1 MANKYKRLGN
11 FSCGWAAVEMTDGS
25 GLTFVSK
32 LGDLMPFRFTGVNDF
47 HDGIAAVELKDAQ
60 GKAKSTYLSQD
71 ENLCPILFD
80 EVSYFKGNY
89 GYGYI
94 GKEEYIVDRKFNVY
108 QFKNTLLDKIEPAKD
123 INKPD
128 LALVNVSTGQVKKFD
143 LIFKPC
149 GKKREGMLPIYMKD
163 GSGFTFLDEHYNIMP
178 QRFANL
184 ATFKNGR
191 ANVVLTDGSL
201 GYVNK
206 EGDFFLVGGSSSQ
219 RKQPEQEIIG
229 MMDSAIKELD
239 KMGIKEDEFGSPFF
253 KRVVCSQEFANKVLL
268 DYVTIKSEDDKQE
281 FIRKYQPS
289 PRDLEILEQTIATAL
304 GEYYNK
310 MKEDLDEDE
319 ENDL

>member
-1 MANKYKRLGN
+1 MADKYNRIGK
-11 FSCGWAAVEMTDGS
+11 FSCGWAAVEMKDGS
-25 GLTFVSK
+25 GVTFVSK

-47 HDGIAAVELKDAQ
+47 HDGMAVVELKDDK
-60 GKAKSTYLSQD
+60 GNIRSTYLSQD
-71 ENLCPILFD
+71 EILCPILFE
-80 EVSYFKGNY
+80 EVSYFEGEF

-123 INKPD
+123 PNNPD
-128 LALVNVSTGQVKKFD
+128 MALVNVKTGQVKKFD

-149 GKKREGMLPIYMKD
+149 GKISEGMLPIYMKD
-163 GSGFTFLDEHYNIMP
+163 DSGFTFLDEHYNIMP
-178 QRFANL
+178 QRFAHI

-191 ANVVLTDGSL
+191 ANVMLTDGSL

-206 EGDFFLVGGSSSQ
+206 EGDFFLVGERSQ
-219 RKQPEQEIIG
+219 KKKPEQAIIE
-229 MMDSAIKELD
+229 MMENALEELE
-239 KMGIKEDEFGSPFF
+239 KMGIKNKEFESPFF
-253 KRVVCSQEFANKVLL
+253 KRVTCAQEFANKVLA
-268 DYVTIKSEDDKQE
+268 DYIKIKNENDKQE

-289 PRDLEILEQTIATAL
+289 QRDLEILEQTIATAL

-310 MKEDLDEDE
+310 MKDDLDDE